1 LRFGEEFCFSFKF
14 FWVCDHPSFGTII
27 MGKISCKRLLVLFL
41 LLGLVA
47 VAFAYGEDK
56 VEEVSAAAKE
66 KAAEA
71 QGAAESV
78 TGWGREKLDT
88 VPKQSAESIERAKE
102 TASQAGDTASGV
114 TDSGKEKLGDVSSK
128 LQEGS
133 EHAKS
138 TGDDVVGK
146 THETAQATSDKASE
160 AAGVASGKTKESA
173 QVAGEKSQG
182 AYESTKQILEEHY
195 EAAKGAVNEHLK
207 AASKLASD
215 VGEHVKHLTGVG
227 HEEL

>member
-1 LRFGEEFCFSFKF
+1 MEK
-14 FWVCDHPSFGTII
+14 V
-27 MGKISCKRLLVLFL
+27 SCKRLLVLFL

-47 VAFAYGEDK
+47 AAFAYGEDK
-56 VEEVSAAAKE
+56 VEEVSTAAKE

-78 TGWGREKLDT
+78 TGWGKEKLDT

-102 TASQAGDTASGV
+102 TASDTASGV

-138 TGDDVVGK
+138 TGDEVVGK
-146 THETAQATSDKASE
+146 THETVQATSDKASE

-173 QVAGEKSQG
+173 HVAGEKSQG
-182 AYESTKQILEEHY
+182 AYESTKQILEEQY
-195 EAAKGAVNEHLK
+195 EAAKGVVNEHLK

-215 VGEHVKHLTGVG
+215 VGEHVKHLTGAG

>member
-1 LRFGEEFCFSFKF
+1 L
-14 FWVCDHPSFGTII
+14 T
-27 MGKISCKRLLVLFL
+27 
-41 LLGLVA
+41 
-47 VAFAYGEDK
+47 
-56 VEEVSAAAKE
+56 
-66 KAAEA
+66 
-71 QGAAESV
+71 
-78 TGWGREKLDT
+78 
-88 VPKQSAESIERAKE
+88 
-102 TASQAGDTASGV
+102 GV
-114 TDSGKEKLGDVSSK
+114 TDTGKEKLGDVSSK

-138 TGDDVVGK
+138 TGDDVVAK

-173 QVAGEKSQG
+173 HVAGEKSQG
-182 AYESTKQILEEHY
+182 AYESTKQMLEEQY

-215 VGEHVKHLTGVG
+215 VGEHVKHLTGAG